1 MATFLQSL
9 RDRAQSGL
17 QRTINDSLADSV
29 DDLRDENGNLLSVGV
44 DVNVTFDAKTV
55 AIAAAIVLAAAV
67 VFVLIKKGL
76 TK

>member
-17 QRTINDSLADSV
+17 QRTINDSLADTV

>member
-9 RDRAQSGL
+9 RERAQSGL
-17 QRTINDSLADSV
+17 QRTINDSLSDTV

>member
-17 QRTINDSLADSV
+17 QRTINDSLADTV

-44 DVNVTFDAKTV
+44 DVNITFDAKTV
-55 AIAAAIVLAAAV
+55 AIAASIVLAAAV

>member
-17 QRTINDSLADSV
+17 QRTINNSLADTV

-44 DVNVTFDAKTV
+44 DVNVKFDAKTV
-55 AIAAAIVLAAAV
+55 AIAVAIVLAAAV

>member
-17 QRTINDSLADSV
+17 QRTINDSLADTV

-55 AIAAAIVLAAAV
+55 AIAVAIVLAAAV
-67 VFVLIKKGL
+67 VFVLIRKGL

>member
-17 QRTINDSLADSV
+17 QRTINNSLSDTV

>member
-9 RDRAQSGL
+9 RDRAQAGL
-17 QRTINDSLADSV
+17 QRTINDSLSETA

>member
-17 QRTINDSLADSV
+17 QRTINDSLADTV

-44 DVNVTFDAKTV
+44 DVNVTFDAKNV

>member
-17 QRTINDSLADSV
+17 QRTINDSLADTV

-55 AIAAAIVLAAAV
+55 AIAVAIVLAAAV

>member
-9 RDRAQSGL
+9 RDRAQAGL
-17 QRTINDSLADSV
+17 QRTINDSLADTV